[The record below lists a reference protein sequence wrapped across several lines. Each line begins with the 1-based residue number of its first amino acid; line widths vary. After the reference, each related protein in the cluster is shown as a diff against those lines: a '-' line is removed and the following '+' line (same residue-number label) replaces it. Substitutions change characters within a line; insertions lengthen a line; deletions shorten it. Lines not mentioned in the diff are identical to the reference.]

1 MQSAVNE
8 AWSKLNKL
16 ATDLNILGVLD
27 GNQRKLAENA
37 RNAFITVPTERRGRI
52 YKLFLHE
59 VLRASSAG
67 AVLVC
72 AIGLGK
78 NRIADDL
85 SPDDCTSLLPLIKES
100 DALNHSTVTSL
111 AIGGRNVTEVPA
123 SSSTT
128 LNEFW
133 ENASLEGISRVFKQR
148 LCDEIRRVNVQGEL
162 KAAVTTAFPTWAG
175 PIDCLISL
183 EVSKSSVDWL
193 ALALF
198 GVQVKLID
206 GIQHFI
212 TKSGFSLVVP
222 HTEATMKG
230 APDEAI
236 DDVFG
241 LEILTAIAEN
251 PIRKREL
258 EMGMLVTECV
268 SMILVEN
275 GAIINL
281 ALNLH
286 RGAKIQEKL
295 YT

>member
-1 MQSAVNE
+1 
-8 AWSKLNKL
+8 
-16 ATDLNILGVLD
+16 
-27 GNQRKLAENA
+27 
-37 RNAFITVPTERRGRI
+37 
-52 YKLFLHE
+52 
-59 VLRASSAG
+59 
-67 AVLVC
+67 
-72 AIGLGK
+72 
-78 NRIADDL
+78 
-85 SPDDCTSLLPLIKES
+85 
-100 DALNHSTVTSL
+100 
-111 AIGGRNVTEVPA
+111 
-123 SSSTT
+123 

-133 ENASLEGISRVFKQR
+133 ENASLEGISRVFKKR

-183 EVSKSSVDWL
+183 EISKSSVDWL
-193 ALALF
+193 ALTLF

-251 PIRKREL
+251 PIRKSEL
-258 EMGMLVTECV
+258 ERGMLVTECV